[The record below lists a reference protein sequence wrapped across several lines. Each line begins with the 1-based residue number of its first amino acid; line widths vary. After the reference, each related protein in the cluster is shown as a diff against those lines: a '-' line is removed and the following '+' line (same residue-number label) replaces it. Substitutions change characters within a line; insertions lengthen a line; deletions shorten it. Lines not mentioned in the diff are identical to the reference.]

1 MAKSMMGT
9 MVRAWN
15 KELKSPEWQ
24 MGNKKRRKAFA
35 RELAAASLEMDNDV
49 LDAVEAEIRVQE
61 EVSDWGR

>member
-1 MAKSMMGT
+1 MAKSMMGY

-15 KELKSPEWQ
+15 NELKSREWN

-49 LDAVEAEIRVQE
+49 ADAVEAEFRVQE